1 MTEPFPDAMD
11 FGRSLKPGIG
21 FNILSRDVARSVEF
35 AVKVLGAVRAHAT
48 EDFAALTFRGALWM
62 VHADR
67 TYRNNA
73 LTGILQGAETRGAGV
88 ELRLYD
94 CDPDRAEAAA
104 RANGFTVLAGSI
116 DKPHGLRECVLLDD
130 DGYAWVP
137 GRTLP

>member
-1 MTEPFPDAMD
+1 
-11 FGRSLKPGIG
+11 
-21 FNILSRDVARSVEF
+21 
-35 AVKVLGAVRAHAT
+35 
-48 EDFAALTFRGALWM
+48 M